1 MKAKKIK
8 AKNTINRTIN
18 LHFRKIDFIVKVAII
33 VNVIILNLFS
43 LLFYLRFFNNLTNLE
58 IKKIIKKS
66 SFLFNFL
73 TIKSLEALHALICIH
88 VFNDEKIELKKVK
101 TTHKNFYEF
110 IVIGSGPGGKYNSK

>member
-1 MKAKKIK
+1 MNFEKNINTLVSFIIESKKIK

-58 IKKIIKKS
+58 IKKIIKKI
-66 SFLFNFL
+66 FFFY
-73 TIKSLEALHALICIH
+73 LI
-88 VFNDEKIELKKVK
+88 F
-101 TTHKNFYEF
+101 
-110 IVIGSGPGGKYNSK
+110 